1 MVGLTAESAE
11 HRTIMN
17 DATYLKAH
25 RMSSSLMVKKRGRG
39 RQIGRTRGGMNTK
52 VHAVADA
59 RTADRVLNV
68 SG

>member
-25 RMSSSLMVKKRGRG
+25 RMSSSLMVKK
-39 RQIGRTRGGMNTK
+39 GG
-52 VHAVADA
+52 AGARSGEPEVA
-59 RTADRVLNV
+59 
-68 SG
+68 